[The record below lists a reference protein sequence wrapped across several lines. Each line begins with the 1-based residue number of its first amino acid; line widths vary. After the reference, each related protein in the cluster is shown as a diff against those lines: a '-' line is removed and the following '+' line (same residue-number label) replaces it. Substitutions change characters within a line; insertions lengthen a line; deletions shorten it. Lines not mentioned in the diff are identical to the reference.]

1 MRIARL
7 AIGAVVL
14 LTACDGSTP
23 QAPPLDPP
31 STSSPS
37 ESGGACGQTV
47 VDEPPPSGS
56 SPTATAW
63 TAT

>member
-7 AIGAVVL
+7 AITAVVL
-14 LTACDGSTP
+14 LTACDGSTS

-47 VDEPPPSGS
+47 VDGPALGS
-56 SPTATAW
+56 SPTVTAW